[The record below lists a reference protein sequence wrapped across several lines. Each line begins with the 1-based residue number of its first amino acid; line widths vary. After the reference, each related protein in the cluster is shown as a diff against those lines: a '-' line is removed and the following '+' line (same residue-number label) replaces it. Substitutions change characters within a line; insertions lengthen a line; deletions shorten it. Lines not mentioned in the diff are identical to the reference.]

1 MSGEESMRGAL
12 KRYFASIN
20 DEDWDGLAALFHPEA
35 QLRAPGIGAVGGGEG
50 VAGYYQAALA
60 PYPEHRDEPT
70 RILLCDSTATVEIH
84 FDGRLA
90 NGRPLSFDAV
100 DVFDFRDGLI
110 HRLSSWY
117 DSHQVRRDLRE
128 ASQAT

>member
-1 MSGEESMRGAL
+1 MREVL
-12 KRYFASIN
+12 DRYFSSIN
-20 DEDWDGLAALFHPEA
+20 GEDWEGLASLFHAEA
-35 QLRAPGIGAVGGGEG
+35 ELRAPGTRTLRGGDE
-50 VAGYYQAALA
+50 VAGYYRAALG
-60 PYPEHRDEPT
+60 PYPVHRDEPT
-70 RILLCDSTATVEIH
+70 RVLISGSSATVEIH

-90 NGRPLSFDAV
+90 NGSPLSFDAV

-128 ASQAT
+128 ATQAQT